1 MDNQSLLRDWKKC
14 MEDNHENLRFETDKR
29 LKDMSILLKM
39 VETNLGKRV
48 FYDEWKETGK
58 NWNSKMDD

>member
-1 MDNQSLLRDWKKC
+1 